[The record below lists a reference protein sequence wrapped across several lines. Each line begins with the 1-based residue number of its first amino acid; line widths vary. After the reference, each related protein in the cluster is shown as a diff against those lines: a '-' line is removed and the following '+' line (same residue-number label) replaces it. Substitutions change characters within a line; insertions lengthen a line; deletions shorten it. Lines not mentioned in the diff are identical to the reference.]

1 VERLGIKIKGQNDSR
16 PFGRRAYLYDI
27 SLLPGMRTISIEPA
41 FAGSSGF
48 APAFADQAGLPL
60 LLQGQAG
67 LPLLLQGQAGLR
79 ISHNRAVRFADLR
92 PTQSGTRERLKG
104 RKMQTKP
111 NARSLETVRTALLQA
126 KANRIAAGS
135 KKREK
140 RKGMGSFDTVR
151 RAVVKVASQWNQAD
165 MRDKNL
171 HFDKSGTP
179 FLVSA
184 LARLT

>member
-48 APAFADQAGLPL
+48 ATAFAD
-60 LLQGQAG
+60 QAG

-92 PTQSGTRERLKG
+92 STQSGTRERLKG

-111 NARSLETVRTALLQA
+111 NACSLETVRMVFLQA

-135 KKREK
+135 KKEK
-140 RKGMGSFDTVR
+140 KEKAWD
-151 RAVVKVASQWNQAD
+151 
-165 MRDKNL
+165 
-171 HFDKSGTP
+171 
-179 FLVSA
+179 
-184 LARLT
+184 RLTQYDGPS